1 MDPETAVFWPLDPGR
16 TLLSSDL
23 IHVLL
28 TRTHAVACTFENLSK
43 ICCSDR
49 FSRFPYRRSSSQ
61 RTGRTVTGAAFR
73 MEPGMKAFDLPLTGS
88 IGWEA
93 YDPLLPGCRDAAP
106 YGAASQPQVQ
116 ERGKDGFDKAAVSEC
131 CDVTERPPV
140 AGPSFGT
147 AQGRQER
154 AVQYPHQ

>member
-1 MDPETAVFWPLDPGR
+1 MDPETAVFWPLDPGW
-16 TLLSSDL
+16 TLLSTL
-23 IHVLL
+23 VIHVLL

-49 FSRFPYRRSSSQ
+49 FSKSPYRRTSPQ

-73 MEPGMKAFDLPLTGS
+73 MEPAMKAFDLPLTGS
-88 IGWEA
+88 VGWEA
-93 YDPLLPGCRDAAP
+93 YDSLLRGRRDAAP

-116 ERGKDGFDKAAVSEC
+116 ERGKDGFDKAEVPEC
-131 CDVTERPPV
+131 CALTERPPA

-147 AQGRQER
+147 AQSRQE
-154 AVQYPHQ
+154 